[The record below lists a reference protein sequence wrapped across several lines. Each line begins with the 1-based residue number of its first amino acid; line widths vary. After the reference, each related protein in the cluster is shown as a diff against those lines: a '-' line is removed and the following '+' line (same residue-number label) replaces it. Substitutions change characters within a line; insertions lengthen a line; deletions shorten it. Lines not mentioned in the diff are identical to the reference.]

1 MFCKSRSGIWQVI
14 KIYFLSLFLPLEPQ
28 SPCNFHICIINYHS
42 PSLWWGG
49 GEKMADQKMEFQP
62 LYTSSAPADNWSVF
76 FISGSQ
82 LQIPSRESSVV
93 QLTSVS
99 IWLWLGNRADPV
111 QRLNTLG
118 EVVWVWEKSSEKE
131 SRNLGIC
138 PRGVFYNFQDDNFE
152 GDGHLFKSISSW
164 VFALESKF
172 NFFIVT
178 WPLQFAEF
186 WQMEWKMMGGLL

>member
-1 MFCKSRSGIWQVI
+1 MTSNQNLRS
-14 KIYFLSLFLPLEPQ
+14 LSLPLEAQ

-42 PSLWWGG
+42 FSLWWGG
-49 GEKMADQKMEFQP
+49 GEKLADQKMEFQP

-93 QLTSVS
+93 QLISVS

-118 EVVWVWEKSSEKE
+118 EVVWVLEKSSEKE
-131 SRNLGIC
+131 SRNWAYV
-138 PRGVFYNFQDDNFE
+138 PEVFSIT
-152 GDGHLFKSISSW
+152 FKMTTLREM
-164 VFALESKF
+164 VTYLKVYKF
-172 NFFIVT
+172 LSVCFR
-178 WPLQFAEF
+178 
-186 WQMEWKMMGGLL
+186 K